1 MPRRHKKMKG
11 GFLDSLSSTLSSWG
25 STISQSASDAY
36 NKTKSAASSAYSSA
50 TGSTPTYTAPA
61 TTTSYAAPNTSYTPS
76 TTSTYGGKR
85 RKSKKMRG
93 GVSSNIALTGLAAN
107 ASPISGIKTA
117 QPHNWVGG
125 KRTRKNK
132 RESRKKY

>member
-25 STISQSASDAY
+25 STISQTASDAY

-50 TGSTPTYTAPA
+50 TGSMPTTSYTAPA
-61 TTTSYAAPNTSYTPS
+61 TTSSYTAPASSYTPS
-76 TTSTYGGKR
+76 TTSTYGGKKR
-85 RKSKKMRG
+85 SRKMRG
-93 GVSSNIALTGLAAN
+93 GNLAAN

-125 KRTRKNK
+125 KKTRKNK
-132 RESRKKY
+132 RKH

>member
-1 MPRRHKKMKG
+1 MPRRHRKMKG

-36 NKTKSAASSAYSSA
+36 NKTKNVASSAYSSA
-50 TGSTPTYTAPA
+50 TGSTPTYTAPSTTSYTA
-61 TTTSYAAPNTSYTPS
+61 PTTSYAPS
-76 TTSTYGGKR
+76 GAYGGKR
-85 RKSKKMRG
+85 RSRKMRG

-117 QPHNWVGG
+117 EPHNWVGG
-125 KRTRKNK
+125 KKTRKNK
-132 RESRKKY
+132 RGSRRKH

>member
-1 MPRRHKKMKG
+1 MPRRHRKMKG

-50 TGSTPTYTAPA
+50 TGSMPTYTAPA
-61 TTTSYAAPNTSYTPS
+61 TSSSYTAPNTSYTPS

-85 RKSKKMRG
+85 RKSRKMRG
-93 GVSSNIALTGLAAN
+93 GNLAAN

-132 RESRKKY
+132 RKH